1 MSLLRCLYIFC
12 PKFHV
17 KEQVRNSE
25 VVFNPFLLGENSIY
39 IITPLLG
46 MAKVLGAI
54 GRSTK
59 AVETYHRAIS
69 ILELNKGAESEDLV
83 VALLGLGNIL
93 LKEGRMTNAET
104 HFVRLLSFIYV
115 IFFHM
120 GWSQLSLD

>member
-1 MSLLRCLYIFC
+1 
-12 PKFHV
+12 
-17 KEQVRNSE
+17 
-25 VVFNPFLLGENSIY
+25 
-39 IITPLLG
+39 

-59 AVETYHRAIS
+59 AVETYHRAIA

-93 LKEGRMTNAET
+93 LKEGRTTDAET

-115 IFFHM
+115 FFFHM
-120 GWSQLSLD
+120 DWSQLSLD

>member
-1 MSLLRCLYIFC
+1 MSLLHFLYLFC
-12 PKFHV
+12 PKVHV
-17 KEQVRNSE
+17 EEQVRNSE
-25 VVFNPFLLGENSIY
+25 VVFKPFLLGKNSIY
-39 IITPLLG
+39 LITPLLG

-59 AVETYHRAIS
+59 AVETYHRAIA

-83 VALLGLGNIL
+83 VALFGLGNIL
-93 LKEGRMTNAET
+93 LKEGRTTDAET

-120 GWSQLSLD
+120 DWSQLSLD